1 MCNSPE
7 AVFKGTAIDIERQKP
22 NIVGLWSLRERVA
35 QLKGGGIGFLVKE
48 DLCAKFESLDCK
60 AGFSMECGTVIP
72 CGFSAWHRQQNT

>member
-1 MCNSPE
+1 MK
-7 AVFKGTAIDIERQKP
+7 FKRKSGTIE
-22 NIVGLWSLRERVA
+22 G
-35 QLKGGGIGFLVKE
+35 GGGIGFLVKE

>member
-1 MCNSPE
+1 M
-7 AVFKGTAIDIERQKP
+7 
-22 NIVGLWSLRERVA
+22 A